1 MSAISPLPAC
11 PDVSQTPQNPVS
23 SVLERNVFASRLSDY
38 IEIAKP
44 RISLMVLLTVSC
56 GYILGMETSSV
67 SITLLHACLGI
78 AVVAVGSS
86 AVNQWIERKTD
97 GRMRRTMN
105 RPLPSGRLAPSE
117 VLVFGLAAA
126 SFGCVYLT
134 FLVNV
139 QTAVLAGITFVLY
152 AGIYTPLKRV
162 TSLCTAVGAVPGAL
176 PPVLGWVAAGGRLD
190 ASAFALF
197 AVLFLWQFPH
207 FFAIAWLH
215 RDDYCRAGLRM
226 LPAGKPLPHVTGLLA
241 VAYALC
247 LIPISLLPYQYGM
260 AGVMYSVVAV
270 ILGTVYLTASILFAL
285 EETRTTARRVLWT
298 SLIYLPILL
307 MTLTWDHLRL
317 LERI

>member
-1 MSAISPLPAC
+1 MSAISPLPVC
-11 PDVSQTPQNPVS
+11 PEVAKPAQVGI
-23 SVLERNVFASRLSDY
+23 SVAMLSRLSDY
-38 IEIAKP
+38 VEIAKP
-44 RISLMVLLTVSC
+44 RISMMVLLTVSC
-56 GYILGMETSSV
+56 GYMLGMESSSI

-78 AVVAVGSS
+78 AMVAIGSS
-86 AVNQWIERKTD
+86 AVNQWIEQKTD

-117 VLVFGLAAA
+117 VLLFGLAIALFGTGYLLFFVNPMTAFFAA
-126 SFGCVYLT
+126 M
-134 FLVNV
+134 
-139 QTAVLAGITFVLY
+139 TFVMY

-162 TSLCTAVGAVPGAL
+162 TSLCTAVGAVPGAM
-176 PPVLGWVAAGGRLD
+176 PPVLGWFAAGGRWD
-190 ASAFALF
+190 SSAFALF

-247 LIPISLLPYQYGM
+247 LIPVSLLPYQFGL
-260 AGVMYSVVAV
+260 AGSIYSIVALV
-270 ILGTVYLTASILFAL
+270 LGSAYLIASILFAW
-285 EETRTTARRVLWT
+285 EETRVSARRVLWT
-298 SLIYLPILL
+298 SLIYLPVLL

-317 LERI
+317 LERL